1 MLGASNIRIT
11 ESQDEGHLV
20 DVVDNPVQVPQLR
33 SVNLKKFDSTFLIHN
48 SNIKL
53 WPPFSEGL
61 LLPFNDW
68 QVVDLKPEMSET
80 KVEEWS

>member
-53 WPPFSEGL
+53 LAPLFGGSPPPL
-61 LLPFNDW
+61 
-68 QVVDLKPEMSET
+68 
-80 KVEEWS
+80 

>member
-1 MLGASNIRIT
+1 MLGAGNIKIR

-20 DVVDNPVQVPQLR
+20 DLVDNPVNVPQLR
-33 SVNLKKFDSTFLIHN
+33 SVYLKKFDSTFLIHN
-48 SNIKL
+48 RNIKL

-61 LLPFNDW
+61 LLPFNYW
-68 QVVDLKPEMSET
+68 QGVDLKPEMSET